1 MQNLKPE
8 NLKFLYIP
16 LSVLLGIAVLSIISF
31 KLFSDR
37 LSQQQSE
44 INQAQGQQIVLS
56 QKLGA
61 LEHSGNIINSVQ
73 SISFALPGENPSF
86 IEVSQIRRYTQALGL
101 TLSSI
106 QIGQETTDA
115 GGILHANVN
124 FDVEGNPITIFSLI
138 DKIKGAAP
146 LTVGNN
152 ISINQKGGTT
162 MSTFTL
168 SVYWSPFP
176 EKLPAITEPVSELN
190 TSDEEILSKVANLDL
205 PVLGSQTASPA
216 ASQTPVSNV
225 PKTNPFGF

>member
-1 MQNLKPE
+1 MQNLKLE
-8 NLKFLYIP
+8 NLKFLYVP

-44 INQAQGQQIVLS
+44 INQAQGQQIILS
-56 QKLGA
+56 QKLNA
-61 LEHSGNIINSVQ
+61 LQHLGDVVNNVQ

-138 DKIKGAAP
+138 DKIKSAAP

-162 MSTFTL
+162 LSTFTL
-168 SVYWSPFP
+168 SVYWSSFP
-176 EKLPAITEPVSELN
+176 EKLPAITEPVSELSN
-190 TSDEEILSKVANLDL
+190 DDTKILSTIADLDL

-216 ASQTPVSNV
+216 ASQTTAPSG

>member
-1 MQNLKPE
+1 MQNLKLE

-16 LSVLLGIAVLSIISF
+16 LSVILGIAILSLISF

-37 LSQQQSE
+37 LSQEQSE
-44 INQAQGQQIVLS
+44 LNKAQGQQIVLS

-101 TLSSI
+101 TLTSI

-115 GGILHANVN
+115 GGLLHANVN
-124 FDVEGNPITIFSLI
+124 FDVEGNPITTFSLI

-146 LTVGNN
+146 ITVGNN

-162 MSTFTL
+162 TSTFTL

-176 EKLPAITEPVSELN
+176 EKLPALTEPITELN
-190 TSDEEILSKVANLDL
+190 HSDEEILAQIAGLDL
-205 PVLGSQTASPA
+205 PVLGSQAPIS
-216 ASQTPVSNV
+216 SQSAVPSTG

>member
-8 NLKFLYIP
+8 NLKFLYVP

-37 LSQQQSE
+37 LSQQRSE
-44 INQAQGQQIVLS
+44 INQAQGQQIILS
-56 QKLGA
+56 QKLNA
-61 LEHSGNIINSVQ
+61 LQHLGDVVNNVQ
-73 SISFALPGENPSF
+73 NISFALPGENPSF

-162 MSTFTL
+162 LSTFTL
-168 SVYWSPFP
+168 SVFWSPFP
-176 EKLPAITEPVSELN
+176 EKLPAITEPVSELSGDD
-190 TSDEEILSKVANLDL
+190 TKILSTIADLDL
-205 PVLGSQTASPA
+205 PVLGSQTASPS
-216 ASQTPVSNV
+216 ASQTPVPSG